1 VIHAR
6 LYDADGRDREIDV
19 EPGIADRVKDRQLL
33 WIDVEGRD
41 PADLETL
48 TSAVGIGKH
57 LAGRLARERGRADLT
72 QYENHIHLVL
82 ETMEAAGSSHERAA
96 GSEDDRVAASDEDDA
111 EPVRRELDL
120 VAGHNWV
127 VTVHD
132 GARPVLDRIADL
144 TRGDTHFGALDAA
157 GFLAAIVD
165 EVLAGYL
172 ELAEGIEREIDRLD
186 ERALRSKPRDDVL
199 ARIVKL
205 RRRIGTIRRTLTPHR
220 LAFAALA
227 RPEMELHEELGHPWP
242 GLSDR
247 LDRAIEAIENLR
259 DLLLGTYDI
268 HMGRAAHEA
277 NEVMKRLT
285 LLSAVLLPA
294 VVLAGVMGMNFKV
307 DFFENSANFWIVVGA
322 MAVFGVSLLGAA
334 RWRGWL

>member
-48 TSAVGIGKH
+48 TSAVGIGNH

-82 ETMEAAGSSHERAA
+82 ETMEAAGSE
-96 GSEDDRVAASDEDDA
+96 GDRVAASDEDDA

>member
-1 VIHAR
+1 MIHAR
-6 LYDADGRDREIDV
+6 LYDADGRDRKVDL
-19 EPGIADRVKDRQLL
+19 EPGIADRIKDRQLL
-33 WIDVEGRD
+33 WIDVDGRD
-41 PADLETL
+41 PADLEIVA
-48 TSAVGIGKH
+48 SSVGIESH
-57 LAGRLARERGRADLT
+57 LASRLARERGRADLT
-72 QYENHIHLVL
+72 QYEHHIHLVL
-82 ETMEAAGSSHERAA
+82 ETMEAAEPADAGTGGSDL
-96 GSEDDRVAASDEDDA
+96 DDP
-111 EPVRRELDL
+111 EPMRRELDV

-172 ELAEGIEREIDRLD
+172 ELAEAIEQEIDRLD

-199 ARIVKL
+199 ARIVRL

-227 RPEMELHEELGHPWP
+227 RPEMELHEELGRPWP

-307 DFFENSANFWIVVGA
+307 EFFENSANFWIVVGA
-322 MAVFGVSLLGAA
+322 MAVFGASLLGAA